1 MAWSLQPDQLK
12 PLAGNKDVKV
22 ETFPYSGTWY
32 INMNLSD
39 ERLKNPKVRT
49 ALRYLVDYQG
59 MADTFL
65 KGSFNVHQTFLP
77 IGFPSAIDYNPY
89 KLDVAKAKALLA
101 EAGYPNGFEIKL
113 ESSNQSPLTEI
124 CQSVQQTMGMGGIK
138 VNIVAGERKQVIAT
152 LRARRHQL
160 NLISWTPDYL
170 DPHTNA
176 SVFAMN
182 VDDADD
188 KPKPLAW
195 RDHYFDAKANEMT
208 MAAAKE
214 TDPKKRDQM
223 YAELQKKITD
233 EGPYILMFQ
242 PLTPV
247 ATRANVQGYNPGI
260 VEDTYFFRTITKS

>member
-1 MAWSLQPDQLK
+1 MA
-12 PLAGNKDVKV
+12 N
-22 ETFPYSGTWY
+22 
-32 INMNLSD
+32 
-39 ERLKNPKVRT
+39 
-49 ALRYLVDYQG
+49 
-59 MADTFL
+59 TFL
-65 KGSFNVHQTFLP
+65 KGSFNVQQTFLP

-124 CQSVQQTMGMGGIK
+124 CQSVQQTMGMAGIK

-182 VDDADD
+182 DDDADD

-195 RDHYFDAKANEMT
+195 RDHYFDPKANEMT
-208 MAAAKE
+208 MAAARE
-214 TDPKKRDQM
+214 TDPKKREQM

-247 ATRANVQGYNPGI
+247 AARANVQGYKPGI